1 MAADPA
7 KPPEENLIPDSSRP
21 YPCDEC
27 TKTFTRNENLRRHKR
42 ARHDRASSH
51 DFECDGCH
59 AVFTRSDVFKRH
71 RGRCR
76 VEALNDHIS
85 RPETSPQE
93 SYQGTADM
101 PPLSTAT
108 DVLTSTQAPA
118 ANVMPAQACV
128 HWRRTT
134 WQSGQQ
140 ELRYMVSNQC
150 GEIRK
155 PWVMQAWI
163 LYMIYGVYAG
173 GEASQFRTAREMLRQ
188 IVDAVREVGLSQQ
201 EIAMPESQSWLYD
214 IGYPRGDESRTLYA
228 RWTSYI
234 AAEST
239 RVALYTLF
247 FLDSHVFVPCNSRP
261 LMSSMELGWELPF
274 PTKLWEAK
282 DPEIWIRRFGEYF
295 GVSAFSF
302 TNDLLQRPRGLAAA
316 SLTMATQ
323 QVMTEAPGTE
333 LSAALEASPFA
344 AFCVLANLDT
354 LVRDFTRCYYQMPP
368 SYSDPN
374 PFHILTQSQTKSV
387 HMAIR
392 NIGKIV
398 KDAATASDS
407 PQFFQW
413 RTNALFIVSLQVNL
427 CRPDQ
432 LLIGGIVDNSLIA
445 GLAAS
450 THLMRGNFVAVRRSA
465 PLLAPRLG
473 SNEGVLALLSELSAA
488 LASIFSDDSQ
498 NFSYEA
504 PWVTVTSYG
513 VLLCIWGAL
522 RCATT
527 EIRDHLNTF
536 NELPRTSEPCMLI
549 FNALIEATLLYS
561 PATRRDRDV
570 RDPRLWSRDR
580 EVFSTLLEQG
590 QLLFA
595 DLVKTF
601 CQQRLVWSIGPSML
615 AVLRE
620 IPDAATCDSDYQRPP
635 AGAHLRRPHE
645 LGACTV
651 QYTQTFFGKNIR
663 YSQTRMSPSIS
674 QVGWYGLGS
683 MGLGMSLNLQ
693 RYLQAKNLPPLRYSN
708 RTISKGD
715 ILRDA
720 GAVPEE
726 FDALVQKSN
735 VIFTMI
741 STDDVLIDLL
751 EKASTMG
758 NSLKGK
764 IFVDTSTIHPDTS
777 EWAAKRLKEHGATF
791 IAAPVFGASPVAAAG
806 KLMFAVAG
814 PVTVVE
820 TIRPLIMNVMGRSII
835 EMGEDV
841 RKSSLLK
848 ISGNILVISF
858 MEVIAEAQVF
868 AEVAGIGTQQMEDF
882 IGNMFGSVLQSYS
895 KRITSG
901 AYAPPLDTAPGFAAA
916 LACKDMKHA
925 LSIADS
931 HNVRLHTLET
941 ASKRLNTAREYAGEN
956 LDSSAIYGI
965 ARQEA
970 GLSFWSANSRQQSES
985 S

>member
-1 MAADPA
+1 MFETVPMAADPA
-7 KPPEENLIPDSSRP
+7 KPPEESLIPDSSRP

-42 ARHDRASSH
+42 ARHDRAPSH
-51 DFECDGCH
+51 EFECDGCH

-76 VEALNDHIS
+76 VEASNDHIS
-85 RPETSPQE
+85 RPETSPQQ
-93 SYQGTADM
+93 SYQGTDDM
-101 PPLSTAT
+101 PPLLTAT
-108 DVLTSTQAPA
+108 NVLTSTEVPA
-118 ANVMPAQACV
+118 ANVMPGDHFWEGHSSFATSLSRDNILPSPMSHYDLEGYVKEYFEHFHPSLPLLHRPTFTVSSAPKLLLKAVAVIGSLCSTTICNDEEAQACV

-140 ELRYMVSNQC
+140 ELRNMVSNQC

-173 GEASQFRTAREMLRQ
+173 GEACQFRTAREMLRQ

-214 IGYPRGDESRTLYA
+214 ISYPHGDESRTLYA

-239 RVALYTLF
+239 RVALYTLI

-274 PTKLWEAK
+274 PAKLWEAK
-282 DPEIWIRRFGEYF
+282 DPEIWIQRFGEYF
-295 GVSAFSF
+295 GVSAFTF

-333 LSAALEASPFA
+333 LAAALEASPFA
-344 AFCVLANLDT
+344 VFCVLANLDA

-368 SYSDPN
+368 SYPDPN

-387 HMAIR
+387 HMALR

-407 PQFFQW
+407 PDFFQW

-498 NFSYEA
+498 NLSYEA

-527 EIRDHLNTF
+527 EIYDHLNTF

-595 DLVKTF
+595 DLVKIF

-620 IPDAATCDSDYQRPP
+620 IPDAATCDS
-635 AGAHLRRPHE
+635 E
-645 LGACTV
+645 
-651 QYTQTFFGKNIR
+651 
-663 YSQTRMSPSIS
+663 
-674 QVGWYGLGS
+674 
-683 MGLGMSLNLQ
+683 
-693 RYLQAKNLPPLRYSN
+693 
-708 RTISKGD
+708 
-715 ILRDA
+715 
-720 GAVPEE
+720 
-726 FDALVQKSN
+726 
-735 VIFTMI
+735 
-741 STDDVLIDLL
+741 
-751 EKASTMG
+751 
-758 NSLKGK
+758 
-764 IFVDTSTIHPDTS
+764 
-777 EWAAKRLKEHGATF
+777 
-791 IAAPVFGASPVAAAG
+791 
-806 KLMFAVAG
+806 
-814 PVTVVE
+814 
-820 TIRPLIMNVMGRSII
+820 
-835 EMGEDV
+835 
-841 RKSSLLK
+841 
-848 ISGNILVISF
+848 
-858 MEVIAEAQVF
+858 
-868 AEVAGIGTQQMEDF
+868 
-882 IGNMFGSVLQSYS
+882 
-895 KRITSG
+895 
-901 AYAPPLDTAPGFAAA
+901 
-916 LACKDMKHA
+916 
-925 LSIADS
+925 
-931 HNVRLHTLET
+931 
-941 ASKRLNTAREYAGEN
+941 
-956 LDSSAIYGI
+956 
-965 ARQEA
+965 
-970 GLSFWSANSRQQSES
+970 
-985 S
+985 

>member
-1 MAADPA
+1 
-7 KPPEENLIPDSSRP
+7 
-21 YPCDEC
+21 
-27 TKTFTRNENLRRHKR
+27 
-42 ARHDRASSH
+42 
-51 DFECDGCH
+51 
-59 AVFTRSDVFKRH
+59 
-71 RGRCR
+71 
-76 VEALNDHIS
+76 
-85 RPETSPQE
+85 
-93 SYQGTADM
+93 
-101 PPLSTAT
+101 
-108 DVLTSTQAPA
+108 
-118 ANVMPAQACV
+118 
-128 HWRRTT
+128 
-134 WQSGQQ
+134 
-140 ELRYMVSNQC
+140 
-150 GEIRK
+150 
-155 PWVMQAWI
+155 
-163 LYMIYGVYAG
+163 
-173 GEASQFRTAREMLRQ
+173 MLRQ

-777 EWAAKRLKEHGATF
+777 EWAAKRLKEHGTTF